1 MMANV
6 QEERVEVSALK
17 GDYPFGF
24 HDPDQ
29 SVFRARKGLDRVTSR
44 RRVAMSLRPLADHV
58 LIRRHEADDQQEG
71 GIIIPDTAKERP
83 QEGEILAVG
92 PGRMMED
99 GHLQPIA
106 VAIGNTVLFGK
117 YAGTEIKL
125 DQEDLLVM
133 RESDLLGVLEG

>member
-1 MMANV
+1 
-6 QEERVEVSALK
+6 
-17 GDYPFGF
+17 
-24 HDPDQ
+24 
-29 SVFRARKGLDRVTSR
+29 
-44 RRVAMSLRPLADHV
+44 MSLRPLADQILV
-58 LIRRHEADDQQEG
+58 RRHEVEEQQQG
-71 GIIIPDTAKERP
+71 GILIPDSAKDTP

-99 GHLQPIA
+99 GHRQPIA

>member
-1 MMANV
+1 
-6 QEERVEVSALK
+6 
-17 GDYPFGF
+17 
-24 HDPDQ
+24 
-29 SVFRARKGLDRVTSR
+29 
-44 RRVAMSLRPLADHV
+44 MSLRPLADHV
-58 LIRRHEADDQQEG
+58 LIRRHEVDEQQEG
-71 GIIIPDTAKERP
+71 GIIIPDTAKERS

-99 GHLQPIA
+99 GHRQPIA

>member
-1 MMANV
+1 
-6 QEERVEVSALK
+6 
-17 GDYPFGF
+17 
-24 HDPDQ
+24 
-29 SVFRARKGLDRVTSR
+29 
-44 RRVAMSLRPLADHV
+44 MSLRPLADHV
-58 LIRRHEADDQQEG
+58 LIRRHEVDEQYPG
-71 GIIIPDTAKERP
+71 GIVIPDTAKERP

-99 GHLQPIA
+99 GHRQPIA